1 MVEKQIASRGI
12 RDVRI
17 LEALRKV
24 PRHHYAGE
32 NDLAAAYGDYPL
44 PIGCE
49 QTISQPY
56 IVAFMTEALLLTG
69 AEKVLEVGTGC
80 GYQTAILAEVTDRVF
95 TVEIN
100 ERLGAG
106 ARKKLDDA
114 GYENISFKVGDG
126 RLGWP
131 SEAPFDGILVT
142 AAPAALPDG
151 LVDQL
156 KVGGRLIIPLGEH
169 DQVLVRYV
177 KTEAG
182 FTRTDL
188 LAVRFVPL
196 L

>member
-1 MVEKQIASRGI
+1 MVEQQIESRGI
-12 RDVRI
+12 RDIRV
-17 LEALRKV
+17 LEAMRKV
-24 PRHHYAGE
+24 PRHDYAGE
-32 NDLAAAYGDYPL
+32 ADLASAYGDYPL

-56 IVAFMTEALLLTG
+56 IVAYMTEALELTG

-80 GYQTAILAEVTDRVF
+80 GYQTAVLAEAAKRVF

-100 ERLGAG
+100 GRLSSGA
-106 ARKKLDDA
+106 AEKLLGD
-114 GYENISFKVGDG
+114 GYDNISFKVGDG
-126 RLGWP
+126 REGWAE
-131 SEAPFDGILVT
+131 EAPFDGIVVT
-142 AAPAALPDG
+142 AAPPRLPEK
-151 LVDQL
+151 LMDQL

-169 DQVLVRYV
+169 DQVLVRFV

-182 FTRTDL
+182 YTKTIL